1 MMSDDAPPDDASE
14 AEGPE
19 AEATPEAETTS
30 DEEATAEADAHAEA
44 PEGDA
49 EADPAGPAAGPSGAE
64 GDAPPVPDPPAGLA
78 RAAGGLLGAAAG
90 EALARRTPPGTIEAG
105 PVTNAVVDLAHA
117 YVASGGHGTPLG
129 LAAQLGGVPAPAWLL
144 AVAVVR
150 PYSSALT
157 ADALRLA
164 NAAGVPGHAL
174 SHCVTYVELAAGLF
188 GGRTA
193 AEAIEA
199 ATDAPTR
206 RVSSVLT
213 LCGEPHLDAL
223 TAGVWALTQ
232 PDPAEHM
239 VQELARLTPPPV
251 CAAAAGLLGL
261 RDGADVL
268 PAAWRD
274 DVPGAATC
282 LALAG
287 ALLRVRRNAYLHRSP
302 PPRPRPTT
310 GPARPAPEPSGA
322 PAAGPPGP
330 GNRWGRSARR

>member
-1 MMSDDAPPDDASE
+1 MTGDEVAPARTTEAAGPQSE
-14 AEGPE
+14 APE
-19 AEATPEAETTS
+19 AEAPEAGASGEP
-30 DEEATAEADAHAEA
+30 AERAEPADAPA
-44 PEGDA
+44 DA
-49 EADPAGPAAGPSGAE
+49 EADDRPA
-64 GDAPPVPDPPAGLA
+64 PDPPAGLA

-117 YVASGGHGTPLG
+117 YVARGGQGTPLD
-129 LAAQLGGVPAPAWLL
+129 LAAELDGVPAPAWLL

-174 SHCVTYVELAAGLF
+174 SHCVSYVELAAGLF

-193 AEAIEA
+193 AEAIDA

-232 PDPAEHM
+232 PDPVDDM
-239 VQELARLTPPPV
+239 VEELARLTPPPV
-251 CAAAAGLLGL
+251 CAAAAALLGL

-287 ALLRVRRNAYLHRSP
+287 ELLRVRRNAYLHRSP

-310 GPARPAPEPSGA
+310 GPARPAPEPFGA
-322 PAAGPPGP
+322 GFAGPAGP
-330 GNRWGRSARR
+330 ANRWSWSARR